1 MQTFKKWVRTQEV
14 CDYLSLSKTTLWRLI
29 SSGDFPK
36 PTKINKMSFWD
47 LEAVEAFM
55 LSKNKEVGNE

>member
-1 MQTFKKWVRTQEV
+1 MQSLKKWVRTQEV
-14 CDYLSLSKTTLWRLI
+14 CEYLSLSKTTLWRLI
-29 SSGDFPK
+29 SSGNFPK

-55 LSKNKEVGNE
+55 LSRSEGVENE